1 MCRTMGVESIRFD
14 SVELHLGAE
23 PQTKLGQGLIRGLKE
38 AVVHQSATY
47 PPGTITADTK
57 IITDELTDEQR
68 MFWSSNT
75 SDPSFDEGQP
85 S

>member
-14 SVELHLGAE
+14 SVELHLGAL
-23 PQTKLGQGLIRGLKE
+23 PQPLVTSSKREVQMPMI
-38 AVVHQSATY
+38 SATY